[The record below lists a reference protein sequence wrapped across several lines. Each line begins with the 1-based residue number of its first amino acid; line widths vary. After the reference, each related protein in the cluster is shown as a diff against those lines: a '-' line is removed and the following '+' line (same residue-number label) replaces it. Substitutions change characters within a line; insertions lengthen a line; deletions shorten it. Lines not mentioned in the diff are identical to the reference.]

1 MAIFV
6 AATLA
11 RPEGTLKNCRRSAE
25 NATFAALAAEIGP
38 EGQDLDVGTSVP
50 DR

>member
-11 RPEGTLKNCRRSAE
+11 CPEGTLKNCRRSAE
-25 NATFAALAAEIGP
+25 NTDFAALAAEIGP
-38 EGQDLDVGTSVP
+38 ERQDLDVGGSVS